1 MLIWCMNINDAT
13 RLRAIVNE
21 MAELLDE
28 AKRLCSHNM
37 TRVEYDRFRYNTL
50 AHLEPGLL
58 LDNDW
63 VTNAVPLEKVA
74 DTFLEAAQ
82 AEEDDDDDDEKEY

>member
-1 MLIWCMNINDAT
+1 MNVNDAT
-13 RLRAIVNE
+13 RLRAIVDE

-28 AKRLCSHNM
+28 AKRFCSHNM
-37 TRVEYDRFRYNTL
+37 TPEENKRFSYNTL

-58 LDNDW
+58 FGTSW

-82 AEEDDDDDDEKEY
+82 AEEDAENGEEE